1 MVRHSSLC
9 PHCRRIISQDE
20 SVCPYCGLK
29 NPTVWWR
36 RIAPHRVLL
45 YPGKS
50 IIDPVQVL
58 IYLNV
63 IIYFFSLL
71 LTPSLGLQPNPLF
84 FWLLMSIAFSS

>member
-63 IIYFFSLL
+63 IIYFSRFSSPLL
-71 LTPSLGLQPNPLF
+71 WGCNLIPSF